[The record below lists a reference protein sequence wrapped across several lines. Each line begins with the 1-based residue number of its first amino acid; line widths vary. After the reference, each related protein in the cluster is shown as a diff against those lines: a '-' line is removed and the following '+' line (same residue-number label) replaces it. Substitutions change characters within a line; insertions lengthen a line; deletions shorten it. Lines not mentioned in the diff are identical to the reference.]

1 MTAAPH
7 ERYREM
13 PPLRDGDTFP
23 TFSGEPDQVNPP
35 FNIPDPARVVNVE
48 RERWV
53 GTGVRPTY
61 MGFAWHDFKGRYL
74 PADPNQGI
82 FSRIFGTNQAATKAD
97 EAVHPCQ
104 HMTGLVH
111 QCLDK
116 NDLDANMCRSVINVM
131 EGCFREYKW

>member
-1 MTAAPH
+1 MSSAPH
-7 ERYREM
+7 ERYHEP

-23 TFSGEPDQVNPP
+23 TFAGEPDQVNPP
-35 FNIPDPARVVNVE
+35 YNIPDPARVTLTE
-48 RERWV
+48 RDRWV
-53 GTGVRPTY
+53 PSGIKPTY

-74 PADPNQGI
+74 PPDQSQGI
-82 FSRIFGTNQAATKAD
+82 FSRLFGTNKAATKED
-97 EAVHPCQ
+97 EELHPCR

-116 NDLDANMCRSVINVM
+116 NANDANMCRSVINIM

>member
-1 MTAAPH
+1 MTTPPH
-7 ERYREM
+7 ERYRQE
-13 PPLRDGDTFP
+13 PALRDGDTFP
-23 TFSGEPDQVNPP
+23 TFAGEPDQVNPP
-35 FNIPDPARVVNVE
+35 YNIPDPAKVVKTD

-53 GTGVRPTY
+53 PTGIKPTY

-74 PADPNQGI
+74 PPDTNPGI
-82 FSRIFGTNQAATKAD
+82 FGRIFGTNDAATAD
-97 EAVHPCQ
+97 QQVHPCN
-104 HMTGLVH
+104 HMTNLVH